1 MKKIK
6 ITESQLNK
14 LKNKLNENLDM
25 PADNDPGMSIT
36 VGMAV
41 ASHLSDVQHMIN
53 DEQANDRLNFVKM
66 LIRKYPDTNQKITTN
81 DLDQIYDEMLGMSG
95 DNNDDEEVNQFLD
108 NLGIKDNTTKHS
120 EDDDD
125 DENPFPDGYDFS
137 LNEALKRK
145 IKIDFD
151 KYL

>member
-6 ITESQLNK
+6 ITESQLKK
-14 LKNKLNENLDM
+14 LKRVLNENLDM
-25 PADNDPGMSIT
+25 PADNDPNMSIT
-36 VGMAV
+36 VGVAV
-41 ASHLSDVQHMIN
+41 ESHLSDVQQMIN
-53 DEQANDRLNFVKM
+53 DEQANDRLEFVKM
-66 LIRKYPDTNQKITTN
+66 LIRKYPDTNQKITIN
-81 DLDQIYDEMLGMSG
+81 DLDQIYNEMLGVSN
-95 DNNDDEEVNQFLD
+95 DNDKELGQFLD
-108 NLGIKDNTTKHS
+108 SLGIKDNTTKKS
-120 EDDDD
+120 DDDDD

>member
-81 DLDQIYDEMLGMSG
+81 DLDQIYDEMLGMRG
-95 DNNDDEEVNQFLD
+95 DQSNMNQSDNDDFNNDN
-108 NLGIKDNTTKHS
+108 
-120 EDDDD
+120 D

>member
-14 LKNKLNENLDM
+14 LKSSLNENLDM
-25 PADNDPGMSIT
+25 PADNDPGMMIT

-53 DEQANDRLNFVKM
+53 DEQANDRLNFVKI

-81 DLDQIYDEMLGMSG
+81 DLDQIYDEMLGMR
-95 DNNDDEEVNQFLD
+95 NDDDQALD
-108 NLGIKDNTTKHS
+108 NFNQDINPDQS
-120 EDDDD
+120 DDDD
-125 DENPFPDGYDFS
+125 DNPFPNGYDFS
-137 LNEALKRK
+137 LNEELKRK